1 MMVNVI
7 PSGTV
12 FDTVT
17 LCSLVDIHSHEIL
30 KSLVAAITDI

>member
-1 MMVNVI
+1 MVNVI
-7 PSGTV
+7 LIGTV

-30 KSLVAAITDI
+30 NSLMAAITDI